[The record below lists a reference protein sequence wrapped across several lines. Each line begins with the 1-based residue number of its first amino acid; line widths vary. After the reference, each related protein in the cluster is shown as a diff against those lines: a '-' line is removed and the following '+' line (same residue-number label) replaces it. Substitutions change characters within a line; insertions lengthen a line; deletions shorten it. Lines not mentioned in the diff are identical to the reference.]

1 MEGKMKQFIGLLI
14 CLGLMVGCA
23 VPTGKTIGGKKM
35 KVLQIRWQRLLDEK
49 NQTCER
55 CGSTEQELQKAFQSL
70 KKSLAPLG
78 IEVALEKRALD
89 PATCAKDVTQSNR
102 IWIGERALEEWLGGK
117 VGESPCGFCCEELG
131 DSVECRTVIIG
142 DQTFEAIEAI
152 PAQLIVK
159 AGLIAASQLV
169 EISGTE
175 ACGQQPSATEA
186 GSSECCPE
194 PAQHKKEC
202 K

>member
-1 MEGKMKQFIGLLI
+1 
-14 CLGLMVGCA
+14 
-23 VPTGKTIGGKKM
+23 M

-78 IEVALEKRALD
+78 IDVVLEKKALD

-117 VGESPCGFCCEELG
+117 VGKSPCGFCCVELG
-131 DSVECRTVIIG
+131 GSVECRTVTIG
-142 DQTFEAIEAI
+142 DQTFEAI
-152 PAQLIVK
+152 PAKLIIK
-159 AGLIAASQLV
+159 AGLLAASQSINV
-169 EISGTE
+169 NT
-175 ACGQQPSATEA
+175 
-186 GSSECCPE
+186 SEPCCPKSE
-194 PAQHKKEC
+194 KCE
-202 K
+202 

>member
-1 MEGKMKQFIGLLI
+1 
-14 CLGLMVGCA
+14 
-23 VPTGKTIGGKKM
+23 M
-35 KVLQIRWQRLLDEK
+35 KVLQIRWQRLLDEE

-78 IEVALEKRALD
+78 IEVSLEKKALD

-117 VGESPCGFCCEELG
+117 VGKSPCGFCCEEFS
-131 DSVECRTVIIG
+131 DNVECRTVTVG
-142 DQTFEAIEAI
+142 EDTYEAI
-152 PAQLIVK
+152 PAQLIIK
-159 AGLIAASQLV
+159 AGLLAASQLV

-175 ACGQQPSATEA
+175 ACGGQQPSATEA
-186 GSSECCPE
+186 GSSECCPK
-194 PAQHKKEC
+194 PTQHKKEC